1 MKRRK
6 NNWKK
11 EYTFFA
17 GKRRTEREKEE
28 NMMEKEKLLR
38 EGTGEWTEIEGS
50 TRGPPGPKNDG
61 SSFSSRI

>member
-1 MKRRK
+1 MENEKEK

-38 EGTGEWTEIEGS
+38 DRWTDGVEIEGS
-50 TRGPPGPKNDG
+50 TRDLRGPDNTQ
-61 SSFSSRI
+61 S

>member
-1 MKRRK
+1 MENEKEK

-28 NMMEKEKLLR
+28 NMMEKEKLLQR
-38 EGTGEWTEIEGS
+38 NGAEIKGS
-50 TRGPPGPKNDG
+50 KRV
-61 SSFSSRI
+61 SRDYFLQ